1 MNTIAEKYSNLK
13 VKSVND
19 VVLEIVEEIAKKC
32 DPTKGGL
39 EVTCGWWET
48 DVFPH
53 AETSVFNFMAGQCYR
68 QEIDKIMRQ
77 QGFSVYYSYSGFR
90 WRARTTYRLEAD
102 NQKSRIL

>member
-1 MNTIAEKYSNLK
+1 METIAEKYPNLK

-19 VVLEIVEEIAKKC
+19 VILEIVENIAKKC
-32 DPTKGGL
+32 KGGL

-53 AETSVFNFMAGQCYR
+53 AETSVFDFMAGECYR

-90 WRARTTYRLEAD
+90 WRARTTYRLEAE
-102 NQKSRIL
+102 NLKSRIF

>member
-1 MNTIAEKYSNLK
+1 METIAEKYANLK

-19 VVLEIVEEIAKKC
+19 VILEIVENIAKKC
-32 DPTKGGL
+32 NGGL

-53 AETSVFNFMAGQCYR
+53 AETSVFDFMAGECYR

-90 WRARTTYRLEAD
+90 WRARTTYRLEAE
-102 NQKSRIL
+102 NLKNHIF